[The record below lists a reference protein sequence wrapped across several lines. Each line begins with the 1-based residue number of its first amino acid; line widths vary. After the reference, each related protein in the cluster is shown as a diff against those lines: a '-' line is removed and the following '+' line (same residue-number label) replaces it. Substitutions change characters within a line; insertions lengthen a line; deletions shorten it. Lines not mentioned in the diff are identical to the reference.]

1 MKQSNLIE
9 ERMLNKIIRVAY
21 GEGNIFDR
29 MVVRIRSK
37 NNPEVN
43 KLLEEYSL
51 TASVLNNI
59 KSEKCPSGLL
69 NNVSK
74 KMAVNKYS
82 NAFTDNLFHVLF
94 RKPLIS
100 AAAIGIIAVVI
111 SIYIINQKRAAP
123 HYSEQQVVLAE
134 KQVKES
140 LALIDRVFQNTGK
153 TVKDDVLKKQVAP
166 PLKEGI
172 YVINNL
178 FKGGS

>member
-9 ERMLNKIIRVAY
+9 ERMLDKIIRVAY

-29 MVVRIRSK
+29 MVVSIRSK
-37 NNPEVN
+37 NNPQIK

-51 TASVLNNI
+51 TVSVLNNI
-59 KSEKCPSGLL
+59 KSEKCPSELS
-69 NNVSK
+69 NNVYK
-74 KMAVNKYS
+74 KIAVNNYS
-82 NAFTDNLFHVLF
+82 NSFTDKLFDVLF
-94 RKPLIS
+94 KKFVIS
-100 AAAIGIIAVVI
+100 AAAIIIITGVI
-111 SIYIINQKRAAP
+111 SIYIINQKRAVP
-123 HYSEQQVVLAE
+123 YYSEKQVVLAE

-178 FKGGS
+178 FKGG